1 MEMVD
6 RSSMVSS
13 AIDRQRDTLKK
24 LSVDIW
30 EHPELNFEEHT
41 AHKLLTDYLESQGFS
56 VERQFCGLETAFRAK

>member
-6 RSSMVSS
+6 RSMVSS
-13 AIDRQRDTLKK
+13 AIDRQRDAIKK

-30 EHPELNFEEHT
+30 EHPELNFEEQT
-41 AHKLLTDYLESQGFS
+41 AHRLLTDYLESQGFS